1 MTKIDKEYIEN
12 VMRDIKEALSE
23 IKDVVSL
30 DIKDFITSRRA
41 KFAMRYA
48 IILLIESAAD
58 IGVTILRQCFDEEAK
73 SYREVFKKL
82 AERGVLTPATA
93 NGMASLASL
102 RNMII
107 HRYWEIDDE
116 RIYQEAKGNG
126 INTIRNFIKEVN
138 DYVSKIS

>member
-1 MTKIDKEYIEN
+1 VTSVDKEYIKN

-23 IKDVVSL
+23 IKDIVSL

-48 IILLIESAAD
+48 TILLIESAAD

-93 NGMASLASL
+93 SGMASLASF
-102 RNMII
+102 
-107 HRYWEIDDE
+107 
-116 RIYQEAKGNG
+116 
-126 INTIRNFIKEVN
+126 T
-138 DYVSKIS
+138 